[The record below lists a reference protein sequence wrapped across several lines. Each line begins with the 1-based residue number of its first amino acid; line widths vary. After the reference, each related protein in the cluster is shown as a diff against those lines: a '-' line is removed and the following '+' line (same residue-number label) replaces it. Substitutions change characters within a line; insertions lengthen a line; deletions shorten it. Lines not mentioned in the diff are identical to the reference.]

1 MSQTVAQVT
10 GDLYTEV
17 QMFYARQM
25 RRVDALDIE
34 GFADTFTED
43 SEVTHADG
51 GRTCGRAEMIAA
63 MRTRLPRYRDVSTQ
77 HWFGQL
83 LIEPMDGGALEVSY
97 YTLVAQTGESGLSF
111 QPAYTVRDVLVR
123 EPGGRLLT
131 RSRTIHRST
140 PAQR

>member
-10 GDLYTEV
+10 GDLYAEV
-17 QMFYARQM
+17 QTFYARQM
-25 RRVDALDIE
+25 RRTDALDIE

-43 SEVTHADG
+43 GEVTHADG
-51 GRTCGRAEMIAA
+51 GRTRGRAEMIAA

-83 LIEPMDGGALEVSY
+83 LIEPMNDGSLEISY
-97 YTLVAQTGESGLSF
+97 YTLVAQTGESGLSL

-123 EPGGRLLT
+123 EPDGRLLT
-131 RSRTIHRST
+131 RSRSIRRST